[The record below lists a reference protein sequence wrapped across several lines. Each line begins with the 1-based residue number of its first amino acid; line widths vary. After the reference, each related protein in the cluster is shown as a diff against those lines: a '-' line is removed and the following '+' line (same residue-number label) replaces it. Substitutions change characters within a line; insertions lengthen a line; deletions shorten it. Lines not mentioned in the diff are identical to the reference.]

1 MAKDIHF
8 VPTVFN
14 RDEDIYEEESARET
28 LTFPLTD
35 EEILKAGK
43 EASQLDSQHKSIEAK
58 FNQIKKDF
66 KGQLDGLSSQINYK
80 FMLIKDECEDRETD
94 CTQRKNYTRKVV
106 QYLYNGQVMK
116 ERPMQEYEMTS
127 KKALQVQASLNS
139 ATHHTV

>member
-28 LTFPLTD
+28 ITFPLSD

-43 EASQLDSQHKSIEAK
+43 EASQLDSQHKQIEAK
-58 FNQIKKDF
+58 FNQIKKDY
-66 KGQLDGLSSQINYK
+66 KGQLDGLNSQINYK
-80 FMLIKDECEDRETD
+80 FMLIKDECEDRDTD

-106 QYLYNGQVMK
+106 QYLYNGRVMK
-116 ERPMQEYEMTS
+116 ERPMQDYEMTS
-127 KKALQVQASLNS
+127 KKALSVQASLNGAQS
-139 ATHHTV
+139 HTV